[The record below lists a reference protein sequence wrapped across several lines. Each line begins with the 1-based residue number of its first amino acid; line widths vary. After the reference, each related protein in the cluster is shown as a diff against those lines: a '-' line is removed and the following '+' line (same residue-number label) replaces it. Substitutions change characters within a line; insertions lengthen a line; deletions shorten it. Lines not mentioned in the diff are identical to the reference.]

1 MIGAIVEEVLEEV
14 AEGMIEDALDKAADG
29 TTEPRRII
37 RPGPMELACVTDGP
51 DSGEAVILVHGLG
64 QTIADWPEG
73 FVSGLAA
80 QGYRVVR
87 LDNRDAGRSSRL
99 THLGDPALVL
109 QSLGHAVGL
118 PDLVPPPYRLAAMAG
133 DVIGVMDGLGI
144 SRAHVV
150 GVSMGGMI
158 VQHLA
163 ALAPGRVLSMT
174 CIMSSSGAPGLPPP
188 REDVAAALATPEAPD
203 LAGMLQFREL
213 VAGPL
218 DPADRAELAARVAAA
233 FAYGTPHDAGTR
245 RQYAAILADTARY
258 RLLADLDVPTLV
270 IHGEDDPF
278 VRPDHGID
286 IANRIPGAR
295 RILLPRMG
303 HEITA
308 SFAPVLAQL
317 VSRHLRGQPP
327 L

>member
-1 MIGAIVEEVLEEV
+1 MISAIVEEVPGTV
-14 AEGMIEDALDKAADG
+14 ADRIA
-29 TTEPRRII
+29 EPGRVV
-37 RPGPMELACVTDGP
+37 RPGPIMIASVTDGP
-51 DSGEAVILVHGLG
+51 ASGEAVILVHGLG
-64 QTIADWPEG
+64 QTIADWPKG

-87 LDNRDAGRSSRL
+87 LDNRDAGRSTRL
-99 THLGDPALVL
+99 TYLGDPALVL
-109 QSLGHAVGL
+109 QSLGQAVGL

-133 DVIGVMDGLGI
+133 DVIGLMDGLGI

-158 VQHLA
+158 VQHVA
-163 ALAPGRVLSMT
+163 ALAPGRVLTMT

-188 REDVAAALATPEAPD
+188 RADVAAALATPGTPD

-218 DPADRAELAARVAAA
+218 DAADRAELEARVTASFAHAA
-233 FAYGTPHDAGTR
+233 PREAGIR
-245 RQYAAILADTARY
+245 RQYAAILADTARH
-258 RLLADLDVPTLV
+258 RLLADIDVPTLV

-286 IANRIPGAR
+286 LANRIPGAR

-308 SFAPVLAQL
+308 SFAPVLAEL
-317 VSRHLRGQPP
+317 VGRHLRGQPP
-327 L
+327 V